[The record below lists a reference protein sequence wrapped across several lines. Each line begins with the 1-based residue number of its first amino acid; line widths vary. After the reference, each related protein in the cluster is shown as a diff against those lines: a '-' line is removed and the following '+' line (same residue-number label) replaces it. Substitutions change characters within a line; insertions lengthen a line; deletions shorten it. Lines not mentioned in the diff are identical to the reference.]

1 MSRIDKL
8 FNDLA
13 QKNEKALIGYL
24 TFGSPSNEVTPEL
37 VLNME
42 KKGLDLIEI
51 GIPYS
56 DPVADG
62 DVIRIAAERALS
74 QGTKIR
80 DVFAGIKEIRD
91 NSEIPIVILTYF
103 NTVFSFGVDRF
114 FQFMKDNGADGVLI
128 PDLPLEEQ
136 DEIKQA
142 ADTNGIDIIPLVT
155 RTSYQRIKDIVEDA
169 SGFVYCVSI
178 LGVTGVRDSIDDD
191 LTEYMEM
198 VREHTDLPRAIGFGI
213 SNGETAKRFKD
224 ISEGVIVGSAFVKE
238 TIEDIDKE
246 EMMERILAKTE
257 EIKAAI
263 NS

>member
-8 FNDLA
+8 FKTLSE
-13 QKNEKALIGYL
+13 KGEKALIGYL
-24 TFGSPSNEVTPEL
+24 TFGCPTNEATPEI

-62 DVIRIAAERALS
+62 EVIRLADERALS
-74 QGTKIR
+74 QGTRIR
-80 DVFAGIKEIRD
+80 DVFAGIKEIRS

-103 NTVFSFGVDRF
+103 NTVFSFGVERF
-114 FQFMKDNGADGVLI
+114 FSQMKENGADGILI
-128 PDLPLEEQ
+128 PDLPLEEI
-136 DEIKQA
+136 DEIKEA
-142 ADTNGIDIIPLVT
+142 ADENGIDIIPLVT
-155 RTSYQRIKDIVEDA
+155 RTSHDRIKEIVKDA

-198 VREHTDLPRAIGFGI
+198 VRANTDLPRAIGFGI

-238 TIEDIDKE
+238 TIENIDFD
-246 EMMERILAKTE
+246 EMIKRILAKTE
-257 EIKAAI
+257 EIKTAI
-263 NS
+263 NG